1 VHPDHE
7 FNPWN
12 EDDHVSGESDQ
23 ESDHEGETENES
35 GEVDGDEYEDYGSAV
50 SDEGE
55 RE

>member
-7 FNPWN
+7 FDPCN

-23 ESDHEGETENES
+23 ESDHEGETENGS
-35 GEVDGDEYEDYGSAV
+35 GDVDEYENYESTV